1 MNQVE
6 FDNQPEY
13 RIFGPVTINGRL
25 TCCGQYK
32 CGICHNWSN
41 VVDFFIVFN
50 QPEDKTVYKCPV
62 CKSESTYFHTPV
74 VVDDSKRLSFNM
86 RQYHCQT
93 QEFAKYWEKIYL
105 LTVTLN
111 QTWRRGL

>member
-13 RIFGPVTINGRL
+13 RISDPVLINGKL
-25 TCCGQYK
+25 TYFGQYL

-50 QPEDKTVYKCPV
+50 QPEDKTVYKCPR
-62 CKSESTYFHTPV
+62 CNSESTFFHTPIV
-74 VVDDSKRLSFNM
+74 IDDS
-86 RQYHCQT
+86 RQL
-93 QEFAKYWEKIYL
+93 KI
-105 LTVTLN
+105 
-111 QTWRRGL
+111 